1 MRLNDPLITSFL
13 YRDKKYTIDLAF
25 DNVLDVF
32 DVLSDES
39 LRDYEKAEICL
50 VLLLGESFEISK
62 VIELWNYIY
71 EQFIHI
77 KSKELVI
84 YDRKGNPMPVQDDDD
99 NKQVIDLDIDAD
111 KIYASFQQ
119 AYNIDLFNVQQDFH
133 WHKFKALL
141 NGLPS
146 GTVLSRIIQIRSWK
160 PSKHE
165 SAEYKQEM
173 KKLQKIHA
181 LQEEVEE

>member
-1 MRLNDPLITSFL
+1 MRLNSPLVTSFS
-13 YRDKKYTIDLAF
+13 YGGKEYAIDLAF

-32 DVLSDES
+32 DVLADAN
-39 LRDYEKAEICL
+39 LRDYEMAELCL
-50 VLLLGESFEISK
+50 ILLLGEDFETEK
-62 VIELWNYIY
+62 VIDLWNYIY

-84 YDRKGNPMPVQDDDD
+84 YDRKGNPMPVQEDDDK
-99 NKQVIDLDIDAD
+99 KQLIDLDVDAD

-119 AYNIDLFNVQQDFH
+119 AYNIDLFDVQQDFH

-141 NGLPS
+141 NGLPG
-146 GTVLSRIIQIRSWK
+146 GTVLSRVIQIRSWK
-160 PSKHE
+160 PSKHD

-173 KKLQKIHA
+173 IKLQKIHA